1 MGVMSAVK
9 CFENDLILVPSFNR
23 FTSTYPWTLKQRDCA
38 GDLPLHVA
46 IKRED
51 TSYMVVC
58 ELLKKSPET
67 AQIKDKNG
75 DLPLFLA
82 CRRPKVNVNVL
93 RALIQIYPSAA
104 HVKSYGNT
112 ALHHLLQTGNASPEN
127 VKLLLSSNPD
137 AVRMQNSFGNLP
149 LHYLCA
155 SDKPHILTVRTI
167 LDAYPRGI
175 TSLNKAGETPIQRAL
190 AKNNDEAMRE
200 RVRIMLRASSALSSG
215 QQILLRQLNWE
226 ARRIV
231 IVLCANLA
239 KKSRYS
245 AQQAS
250 GISSEITETSTDC
263 KILMDMYYTCD
274 GVWRD
279 IIAFL

>member
-1 MGVMSAVK
+1 
-9 CFENDLILVPSFNR
+9 
-23 FTSTYPWTLKQRDCA
+23 
-38 GDLPLHVA
+38 
-46 IKRED
+46 
-51 TSYMVVC
+51 MVVC

-112 ALHHLLQTGNASPEN
+112 ALHQLLQTGNASPEN
-127 VKLLLSSNPD
+127 VKLILSCNPD
-137 AVRMQNSFGNLP
+137 AIRMQNSFGNLP

-167 LDAYPRGI
+167 LDAYPKGI
-175 TSLNKAGETPIQRAL
+175 TSVNKAGETPIQRAL
-190 AKNNDEAMRE
+190 VKNNDEAMRE
-200 RVRIMLRASSALSSG
+200 RVRIMLRASCSDALSSE
-215 QQILLRQLNWE
+215 QRNLLRQLNWE

-239 KKSRYS
+239 KKSHCS
-245 AQQAS
+245 VQLALGVAAEV
-250 GISSEITETSTDC
+250 SEASTDC

>member
-1 MGVMSAVK
+1 
-9 CFENDLILVPSFNR
+9 
-23 FTSTYPWTLKQRDCA
+23 
-38 GDLPLHVA
+38 
-46 IKRED
+46 
-51 TSYMVVC
+51 MVVC

-93 RALIQIYPSAA
+93 RALIQIYPTAA

-127 VKLLLSSNPD
+127 VKLLLLSNPD

-167 LDAYPRGI
+167 LDAYPKGI

-200 RVRIMLRASSALSSG
+200 RVRIMLRASCSSALSSG
-215 QQILLRQLNWE
+215 QQSLLRQLNWE
-226 ARRIV
+226 ARRII

-239 KKSRYS
+239 KKSRDS

-250 GISSEITETSTDC
+250 GSSSETAEASADC
-263 KILMDMYYTCD
+263 KILMDMYYSCD